1 MVNLFPNNFIINVA
15 NAMIDDIRSDNS
27 STFVTIS
34 YADWVNGRRTQQTV
48 QLVVGR
54 NTTILD
60 ESGNVVRVSELTPG
74 MIVNASFSSSMTR
87 SIPPQANAFLIRIV
101 RRPVSDN
108 VLTGRIINVDRE
120 NRSFTTA
127 GDRSPSSITR
137 FNVPR
142 TTPIYDS
149 NGRTMNFSRL
159 MPGMRVRIRH
169 AAFMTASIPPQTTAF
184 EVRVL

>member
-1 MVNLFPNNFIINVA
+1 MVNLFPNNFIINVT
-15 NAMIDDIRSDNS
+15 NAIIDDIRSDNL
-27 STFVTIS
+27 STFATIS
-34 YADWVNGRRTQQTV
+34 YADWVNGRRIEQTV

-60 ESGNVVRVSELTPG
+60 ERGNIVRVSELTPG

-87 SIPPQANAFLIRIV
+87 SIPPQTNAFLIRIV
-101 RRPVSDN
+101 RRAASEN
-108 VLTGRIINVDRE
+108 IISGRIMNIDRE

-127 GDRSPSSITR
+127 SDRNPSSITR

-142 TTPIYDS
+142 NTPIYDS

-159 MPGMRVRIRH
+159 MPEMRVRVRH
-169 AAFMTASIPPQTTAF
+169 ADFMTASISPQTTAF